1 MTSPQERSPRS
12 DPPRSRHDLKVG
24 RAFARVFFCLLAL
37 AFGLTACGRATSP
50 EIGRL
55 ETPIAD
61 LQPVSLAPGQTLQV
75 VVTTNIAADLV
86 RTVAGE
92 SAQVTG
98 LLPAGVD
105 PHSYE
110 PAPQDLGTV
119 AETDAVFING
129 LGLEEFLAELL
140 ANAGG
145 QAPVVSLSEG
155 IQPRTLQ
162 DLGLEQEHSQEEP
175 GGVDPHVWLD
185 PVLMVTWAGN
195 IGEALAALDPSGSA
209 GYRERAGALVQS
221 LESLDEWIRGQV
233 DAIPPEARLLVTD
246 HDELGYFAARY
257 GFQVIGAVIPGYS
270 SAAEPSAQEL
280 ADLET
285 LIRSFGVRA
294 IFVDQTVNTQIAQR
308 VAEDTGVRLVPLITH
323 SLSAPDGP
331 ATDYPSLMRYN
342 VEAIVTALS
351 P

>member
-1 MTSPQERSPRS
+1 VTSRQAGSPHS
-12 DPPRSRHDLKVG
+12 DPHRLRHDLKVG
-24 RAFARVFFCLLAL
+24 CSTTRGFFCLLAL
-37 AFGLTACGRATSP
+37 AFGLGACGRTTPPQIS
-50 EIGRL
+50 RL

-61 LQPVSLAPGQTLQV
+61 LQAVSLAPGQTLQV
-75 VVTTNIAADLV
+75 VVTTNVAADLV
-86 RTVAGE
+86 RTVAGD
-92 SAQVTG
+92 SAQVTA

-105 PHSYE
+105 PHAYE

-119 AETDAVFING
+119 AEADAVFING

-145 QAPVVSLSEG
+145 EAPVVSLSEG

-162 DLGLEQEHSQEEP
+162 DLGLDSEEEA

-195 IGEALAALDPSGSA
+195 IGEALSALDPSGSA
-209 GYRERAGALVQS
+209 GYRERAGALAGS
-221 LESLDEWIRGQV
+221 LESLDEWIRQQV
-233 DAIPPEARLLVTD
+233 AAIPPQARLLVTD
-246 HDELGYFAARY
+246 HDELGYFADRY

-270 SAAEPSAQEL
+270 SVAEPSAQEL
-280 ADLET
+280 ADLEAR
-285 LIRSFGVRA
+285 IRSFGVRA
-294 IFVDQTVNTQIAQR
+294 VFVDQTVNAQIAQR

-331 ATDYPSLMRYN
+331 VPDYPSLMRYN
-342 VEAIVTALS
+342 VEAIVAALS